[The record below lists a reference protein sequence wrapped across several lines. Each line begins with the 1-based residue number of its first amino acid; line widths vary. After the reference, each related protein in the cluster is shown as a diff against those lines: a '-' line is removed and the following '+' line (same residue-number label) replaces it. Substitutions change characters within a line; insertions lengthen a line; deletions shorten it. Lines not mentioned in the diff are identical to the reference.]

1 MHWRKWKRVER
12 EGRKR
17 ARRVF
22 LKGAIPLGRVAGS
35 VNGRPM
41 KEAGPL

>member
-1 MHWRKWKRVER
+1 MHLRKWKRVER

-17 ARRVF
+17 VRRVF
-22 LKGAIPLGRVAGS
+22 LKGAIPLGRVAMS
-35 VNGRPM
+35 MSGRPM